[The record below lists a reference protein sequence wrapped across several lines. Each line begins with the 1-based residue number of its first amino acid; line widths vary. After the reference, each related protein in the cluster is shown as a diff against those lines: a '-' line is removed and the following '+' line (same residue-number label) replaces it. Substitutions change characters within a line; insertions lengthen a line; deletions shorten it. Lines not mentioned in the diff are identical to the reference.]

1 VNGPGRLAVLLAAGL
16 FAAAWPAPA
25 AAQAGASNKA
35 SSPPSA
41 GLAELEKRAWE
52 HNPAMAAAAAAL
64 RSLDRRIAEAGS
76 DPALLAKL
84 NETRTQVLTD
94 RQRMSVRFRTLF
106 FHTLNDQKRVE
117 SRERLAQVAREALA
131 VTDQLFNVGAADG
144 PDRLAIANEVAVME
158 SALASARFEL
168 EALRAVLLSTIG
180 DPSLELGPLT
190 GDLVAEMPRIDR
202 EEWRQRLLRESPP
215 LKNAAADVAAAEEAL
230 AKARQEPN
238 GAVAE
243 AEAALA
249 QARLRAE
256 HIRVTVEIG
265 FAETYA
271 GYQSF
276 VKDLEMYRGGAL
288 ERAERAYEETLRHY
302 QEMTAAYPQVLL
314 ARRAWFQMEDT
325 ALDALQNSWAAA
337 LEIQALLPFQL
348 PQSLTQPAPAPAAS
362 GKSSG
367 D

>member
-1 VNGPGRLAVLLAAGL
+1 MNGLRFAVVFAAVSLSLAA
-16 FAAAWPAPA
+16 PARPA
-25 AAQAGASNKA
+25 APQ
-35 SSPPSA
+35 PV

-52 HNPAMAAAAAAL
+52 HNPAMAAAEAAL
-64 RSLDRRIAEAGS
+64 RSLDEQIAKTGS
-76 DPALLAKL
+76 DTARLEKL
-84 NETRTQVLTD
+84 TQARTQLLTD
-94 RQRMSVRFRTLF
+94 RQRMSMRFRTLF

-117 SRERLAQVAREALA
+117 SREHLAQVAREALA

-144 PDRLAIANEVAVME
+144 PDRLAIANEAAVME
-158 SALASARFEL
+158 SALAAARFEL
-168 EALRAVLLSTIG
+168 EELRAVLVSAVG
-180 DPSLELGPLT
+180 DPSLELGPLE

-215 LKNAAADVAAAEEAL
+215 LKNAAADIAAAEEAL
-230 AKARQEPN
+230 AKARQGTQ
-238 GAVAE
+238 GASVAE

-265 FAETYA
+265 FAETFA
-271 GYQSF
+271 DYQSF

-288 ERAERAYEETLRHY
+288 ERAAKAYEETLHRY
-302 QEMTAAYPQVLL
+302 QQMTAAYPQVLV
-314 ARRAWFQMEDT
+314 ARRTLFQMEDQ

-348 PQSLTQPAPAPAAS
+348 PQSLTPPPPPAKS
-362 GKSSG
+362 GSN
-367 D
+367 